1 MEQLVKMSIYIH
13 MAVAVFLILSQ
24 LAYFLIKNE
33 KSFIKFSKKFR
44 NLLLIQNI
52 IFGMTAFTG
61 VVVMAVTQF
70 TLWNLEIFLM
80 IFLAIG
86 IFVYQIILYKK
97 IRPIKSIEKELQEE
111 FKKYASKIYLS
122 EAVAGVVIYILARIL

>member
-1 MEQLVKMSIYIH
+1 MSIYIH

-33 KSFIKFSKKFR
+33 ESFIKFSKKFR
-44 NLLLIQNI
+44 NLLLVQNI

-61 VVVMAVTQF
+61 IIVMAVTRF

-86 IFVYQIILYKK
+86 IFVHQIILYKK
-97 IRPIKSIEKELQEE
+97 IRPIKSTEKELQEK
-111 FKKYASKIYLS
+111 FKKYASKVYLS
-122 EAVAGVVIYILARIL
+122 EAVAGVVLYILARILN

>member
-1 MEQLVKMSIYIH
+1 